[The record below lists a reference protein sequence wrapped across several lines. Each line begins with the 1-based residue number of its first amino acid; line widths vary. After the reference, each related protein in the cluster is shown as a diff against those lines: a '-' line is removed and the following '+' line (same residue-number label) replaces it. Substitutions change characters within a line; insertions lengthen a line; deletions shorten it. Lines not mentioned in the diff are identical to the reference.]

1 MIDLLLLTALATMA
15 AALGVGWLRWRQ
27 TGVITPFGGFLVGSV
42 FFVQLGFLYF
52 YFVYEKAIFAQDALL
67 TISLGILSATA
78 GGLVGLFFLEPSP
91 KKYQI
96 PFQQVRW
103 AYPFQVYIFVAIILL
118 SLTVLYFVLLGYVPL
133 LMGLE
138 TLLTE
143 GFGPQLLQKPRTM
156 RNIYINPDAAY
167 IPLQGLLEA
176 FRFVG
181 LSMAAIWFVHRFRE
195 GKQRLLSVFMV
206 AFCLFWLVSTGQRW
220 PLLHFLINLSVYF
233 SFTTSHYH
241 FRRIASRIVLW
252 GFVSGA
258 VISALQARTNEVLIG
273 LLEIAFFGVA
283 DLADRILF
291 GNATAPVLSFQVF
304 PYEYNW
310 LWGQS
315 YLQNLLCYLPGPYPS
330 FPVTFNYMVMREQ
343 VGFTAPPDFYTEAYV
358 NFGLIGT
365 LIMSFLFG
373 VLLAMLDK
381 ILLRYRDTVIGLS
394 GISVVTTYAILTST
408 NSLIFNIGVLI
419 VMGLVMICFLAL
431 KSINRSIPRLML
443 PLTKR
448 SRQLDAS

>member
-1 MIDLLLLTALATMA
+1 
-15 AALGVGWLRWRQ
+15 
-27 TGVITPFGGFLVGSV
+27 
-42 FFVQLGFLYF
+42 
-52 YFVYEKAIFAQDALL
+52 
-67 TISLGILSATA
+67 
-78 GGLVGLFFLEPSP
+78 
-91 KKYQI
+91 
-96 PFQQVRW
+96 
-103 AYPFQVYIFVAIILL
+103 
-118 SLTVLYFVLLGYVPL
+118 
-133 LMGLE
+133 
-138 TLLTE
+138 
-143 GFGPQLLQKPRTM
+143 M
-156 RNIYINPDAAY
+156 RDIYINPDAAY

-181 LSMAAIWFVHRFRE
+181 LPMAAIWFVHRFRE
-195 GKQRLLSVFMV
+195 GKQRLLSVFM
-206 AFCLFWLVSTGQRW
+206 AALCLFWLVSTGQRW
-220 PLLHFLINLSVYF
+220 PLLHFLINLFAYF
-233 SFTTSHYH
+233 SFTTSYYH
-241 FRRIASRIVLW
+241 FRRVASRIILW